1 MWIKRAGK
9 ARVTYA
15 GGSTY
20 EGDFNDEKMKDGTG
34 KYVWMEAG
42 EEDEEPKE
50 KAVYEGQYKDGK
62 RTGTGTMRYPNKD
75 EYTGE
80 WKENKMHGTGTYKY
94 AKSQDIY
101 SGSFVDGAKDGEGCY
116 EFGADS
122 SKLKG
127 TWSAGKFVSGEWLF
141 KTSDSSKPYK
151 FAGDFANGQPTGA
164 GAYTFPNGIVQAGSY
179 EAKPLGEDAEEGAVP
194 ETKWVGEPVYAT

>member
-94 AKSQDIY
+94 AKTNDIY
-101 SGSFVDGAKDGEGCY
+101 SGTFVDGLKEGEGCY
-116 EFGADS
+116 EFGADM

-127 TWSAGKFVSGEWLF
+127 TWAAGKFTTGEWLF
-141 KTSDSSKPYK
+141 KG
-151 FAGDFANGQPTGA
+151 AGKYTGTFENGQPTGA
-164 GAYTFPNGIVQAGSY
+164 GAFEFTNGITQAGTY
-179 EAKPLGEDAEEGAVP
+179 EVKPLGEDAEEGAVP
-194 ETKWVGEPVYAT
+194 ETKWAGQPVFAT

>member
-62 RTGTGTMRYPNKD
+62 RTGTGSMRYPNKD

-94 AKSQDIY
+94 AKTST
-101 SGSFVDGAKDGEGCY
+101 A
-116 EFGADS
+116 ARS
-122 SKLKG
+122 S
-127 TWSAGKFVSGEWLF
+127 TARRTARAATSSAR
-141 KTSDSSKPYK
+141 TARSSRARGPR
-151 FAGDFANGQPTGA
+151 A
-164 GAYTFPNGIVQAGSY
+164 SS
-179 EAKPLGEDAEEGAVP
+179 
-194 ETKWVGEPVYAT
+194 